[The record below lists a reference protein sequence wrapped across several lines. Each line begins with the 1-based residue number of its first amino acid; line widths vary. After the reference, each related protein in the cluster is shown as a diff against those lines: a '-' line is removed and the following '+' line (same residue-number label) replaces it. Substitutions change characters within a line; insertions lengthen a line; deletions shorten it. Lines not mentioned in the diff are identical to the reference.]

1 MNSIVRRIKGSY
13 TSRFITTVLIVVI
26 TFTGGIMTTTA
37 SNYFGTIKF
46 ASGQSNQ
53 KHLANSKIQS
63 IPVQKAHVGDI
74 DIAYKTFGKGEPF
87 LLISGLRGT
96 MGAWEPSILKNLSIN
111 HTVIIFDN
119 RGVGNTTT
127 GTKPFSIQQ
136 FANDTAGLLDA
147 LKIQK
152 ADVLGF
158 SLGSFVAQQLAVTH
172 PEKVNRLLLVAAS
185 CGGKESIPPSP
196 QVVKFAYEMY
206 KSTNNVPI
214 TPQDV
219 RMLMFISMGS
229 AWMKS
234 HPNFLQAVPER
245 KDLFGGIPLNTMKV
259 YYGIVQAWESTNWS
273 GVCDNLTRVSSPTLI
288 ISGTD
293 DNSIPTANSL
303 IIAAKIPGAWLVHI
317 KDAGHAVMSQYPDKF
332 NKVLQTFLLITTNP
346 G

>member
-63 IPVQKAHVGDI
+63 IPVQKAHVG
-74 DIAYKTFGKGEPF
+74 GEPF
-87 LLISGLRGT
+87 LLISGLGGT

-172 PEKVNRLLLVAAS
+172 PEKVNRLLLVAAIMWWKREYTSKPSS
-185 CGGKESIPPSP
+185 C
-196 QVVKFAYEMY
+196 
-206 KSTNNVPI
+206 
-214 TPQDV
+214 
-219 RMLMFISMGS
+219 
-229 AWMKS
+229 
-234 HPNFLQAVPER
+234 
-245 KDLFGGIPLNTMKV
+245 
-259 YYGIVQAWESTNWS
+259 
-273 GVCDNLTRVSSPTLI
+273 
-288 ISGTD
+288 
-293 DNSIPTANSL
+293 
-303 IIAAKIPGAWLVHI
+303 KICL
-317 KDAGHAVMSQYPDKF
+317 
-332 NKVLQTFLLITTNP
+332 
-346 G
+346 